1 MATRRMR
8 VRKIATKTFSI
19 ASFLF
24 DCSRGNDFALVDQH
38 CGEEKASESDYKS
51 ELLSNMF
58 SQLKYFVRLEELLGT
73 S

>member
-1 MATRRMR
+1 MATRRAK

-24 DCSRGNDFALVDQH
+24 DCSRGNGFALADQH
-38 CGEEKASESDYKS
+38 CGEEKARESDCKS